1 MRVYELA
8 KKLGMESR
16 VLIPELVQLGIEV
29 TSHSNTL
36 DDESVRRAVE
46 VIQGKKPLEGLDDSK
61 KSGKKGLGKVSGGSK
76 KSKGQG
82 GSSSAVDEPKKPEKK
97 HILIKRKKV
106 EDEELLTDLPV
117 GEADEST
124 LDGGEAESGVS
135 PLVDGPVELDPET
148 IVVSQAEP
156 DTEIPIP
163 LAVETEPVS
172 EATKESS
179 DTSDPSTGPESTT
192 VSVKAEP
199 KEAQKSPAADPIE
212 EKIKKPKKSVKKRD
226 DDLFAA
232 KYEDAARWQDLRPL
246 PALRR
251 EERSRPSQSTSVTE
265 VTKPRKKG
273 IKVHAGI
280 SVKEFSELLGQR
292 PAEVIRKLMDMGIVL
307 AMNQPMDLD
316 AAALIAEGANV
327 NIEIA
332 AEKQGED
339 LLEEVLEE
347 TTEKQLVPRAP
358 VVTIM
363 GHVDHGKTSLLD
375 AIRQTHVTDREAGGI
390 TQHIGAY
397 SVKVGEKRVT
407 FLDTPG
413 HEAFTA
419 MRARGAQVT
428 DIVVLVVSADDGV
441 MPQTVEAINHA
452 QAANV
457 PIVVAVNKIDKPDAN
472 PDRVKQGLSEHG
484 LISEA
489 WGGQTIFVEVSA
501 KEKLGLDQLLEM
513 ILLQAEILELKA
525 DIACSARGVVL
536 EARLDRGRG
545 PVATVLVQHGVL
557 KTSAIFVMGAVSGRV
572 RALNSDT
579 GAKLKEAGPS
589 IPVEVIGLLS
599 VPAAGDQFVV
609 VKDERMARGIAEGR
623 QDKQRTADLAATGP
637 RRTLDEFYAEIQEGE
652 VKELA
657 ILIKSDV
664 QGSAG
669 AIRDAVEKFSS
680 DLVRFRVIH
689 SGVGGISESDVLL
702 AAASQALVIGF
713 HVRPE
718 PKAAS
723 LAEREGVEI
732 RLHTVIYKV
741 MSELKSA
748 AEGLLAPTLKE
759 RVLGRAEVRQL
770 FTVPK
775 MGTIAGCYVT
785 DGMIARA
792 SAGIRVLR
800 DNVLVYEG
808 KLGSLRR
815 FKDDARE
822 VQQGYECGIGVE
834 NFNDLKAGDIL
845 EAYVYDEEAVKL

>member
-8 KKLGMESR
+8 KKLGVESR
-16 VLIPELVQLGIEV
+16 ILIPELVRLGIDV
-29 TSHSNTL
+29 ASHSNTL
-36 DDESVRRAVE
+36 DDESVRRATE
-46 VIQGKKPLEGLDDSK
+46 ALKGKALSEDIESSPKQGR
-61 KSGKKGLGKVSGGSK
+61 KVSGKASGASSRK
-76 KSKGQG
+76 DRGH
-82 GSSSAVDEPKKPEKK
+82 SSSGTKAEEPKKPEKK

-106 EDEELLTDLPV
+106 EEEVP
-117 GEADEST
+117 
-124 LDGGEAESGVS
+124 AESIDSEVLAEVVESQPQFSGVPISESQS
-135 PLVDGPVELDPET
+135 PLDSPIEEGSETTTSIVEPPVLPPDGA
-148 IVVSQAEP
+148 IVAAE
-156 DTEIPIP
+156 E
-163 LAVETEPVS
+163 
-172 EATKESS
+172 
-179 DTSDPSTGPESTT
+179 
-192 VSVKAEP
+192 KAEGKVP
-199 KEAQKSPAADPIE
+199 DENIAEGAEKSEKKEASKAAIDPIE
-212 EKIKKPKKSVKKRD
+212 EKIKKPKKAGRKRD

-265 VTKPRKKG
+265 VTKPRRKG
-273 IKVHAGI
+273 IKIHTGI
-280 SVKEFSELLGQR
+280 SVKEFAELLGQR
-292 PAEVIRKLMDMGIVL
+292 PAEVIRKLMDMGIAL
-307 AMNQPMDLD
+307 AMNQSMDLD
-316 AAALIAEGANV
+316 AAALIAEGAGV

-332 AEKQGED
+332 AEKQGEE

-347 TTEKQLVPRAP
+347 KVEKRLVPRAP

-375 AIRQTHVTDREAGGI
+375 AIRETHVTDREAGGI

-441 MPQTVEAINHA
+441 MPQTVEAIHHA
-452 QAANV
+452 QAAKV

-472 PDRVKQGLSEHG
+472 PERVKQGLSEHG

-489 WGGQTIFVEVSA
+489 WGGDTIFVEVSA

-513 ILLQAEILELKA
+513 VLLQSEVLELQA

-545 PVATVLVQHGVL
+545 PVATVLVQHGIL
-557 KTSAIFVMGAVSGRV
+557 KTSAVFVMGAVSGRV
-572 RALNSDT
+572 RALNSDI
-579 GAKLKEAGPS
+579 GAKIKEAGPS
-589 IPVEVIGLLS
+589 IPVEVIGLLG
-599 VPAAGDQFVV
+599 VPAAGDQVVV
-609 VKDERMARGIAEGR
+609 VKNERMARDIAEGR
-623 QDKQRTADLAATGP
+623 QQKQRTADLATTGP
-637 RRTLDEFYAEIQEGE
+637 RRTLDEFYAEVQEGE

-657 ILIKSDV
+657 VLIKSDV

-669 AIRDAVEKFSS
+669 AICDMVEKFSS

-702 AAASQALVIGF
+702 AAASQALIIGF

-718 PKAAS
+718 PKAMA
-723 LAEREGVEI
+723 LAEREGVDI
-732 RLHTVIYKV
+732 RLHTVIYNV
-741 MSELKSA
+741 MTEIKSA

-759 RVLGRAEVRQL
+759 RILGRAEVRQL

-775 MGTIAGCYVT
+775 MGTIAGCYVL

-800 DNVLVYEG
+800 DNVLIYEG

-834 NFNDLKAGDIL
+834 NFNDLKDGDIL

>member
-8 KKLGMESR
+8 KKLGVESR
-16 VLIPELVQLGIEV
+16 ILIPELVRLGIEV
-29 TSHSNTL
+29 ASHSNTL
-36 DDESVRRAVE
+36 DDESVRRATE
-46 VIQGKKPLEGLDDSK
+46 ALQGKVLADGGSEAQPQAR
-61 KSGKKGLGKVSGGSK
+61 KSGGKVSGASSK
-76 KSKGQG
+76 RGHA
-82 GSSSAVDEPKKPEKK
+82 SSSATVEEPKKPEKK
-97 HILIKRKKV
+97 HILIKKKKV
-106 EDEELLTDLPV
+106 EEELPPESMISELTDVVAEGHPPPLSDLPAEEQV
-117 GEADEST
+117 QDENVVESESESEAPTS
-124 LDGGEAESGVS
+124 V
-135 PLVDGPVELDPET
+135 
-148 IVVSQAEP
+148 AEP
-156 DTEIPIP
+156 SILSPKTPDLTNE
-163 LAVETEPVS
+163 EPPAS
-172 EATKESS
+172 AAA
-179 DTSDPSTGPESTT
+179 PS
-192 VSVKAEP
+192 VSVEP
-199 KEAQKSPAADPIE
+199 EKSEKKDSAKGAVDVSGE
-212 EKIKKPKKSVKKRD
+212 DKIKKPKKVGRKRD

-251 EERSRPSQSTSVTE
+251 EERSRPSQSSSVVE

-280 SVKEFSELLGQR
+280 SIKEFAELLGQR

-316 AAALIAEGANV
+316 AAALIAEGVGV

-347 TTEKQLVPRAP
+347 SKDKQLVARAP

-375 AIRQTHVTDREAGGI
+375 AIRQTQVTEREAGGI

-441 MPQTVEAINHA
+441 MPQTVEAIHHA
-452 QAANV
+452 QAAKV

-489 WGGQTIFVEVSA
+489 WGGDTIFVEVSA
-501 KEKLGLDQLLEM
+501 KEKLGLEQLLEM

-525 DIACSARGVVL
+525 DIACTARGVVL

-545 PVATVLVQHGVL
+545 PVATVLVQQGIL
-557 KTSAIFVMGAVSGRV
+557 KTSAVFVMGSVSGRV

-579 GAKLKEAGPS
+579 GAKIKEAGPS

-599 VPAAGDQFVV
+599 VPAAGDQLVV
-609 VKDERMARGIAEGR
+609 VKDERMARDIAEGR
-623 QDKQRTADLAATGP
+623 QQKQRTADLATTGP
-637 RRTLDEFYAEIQEGE
+637 RRTLDEFYAEVKEGE
-652 VKELA
+652 VKELPV
-657 ILIKSDV
+657 LIKSDV

-669 AIRDAVEKFSS
+669 AICDMVEKFSS

-689 SGVGGISESDVLL
+689 SGIGGISESDVLL
-702 AAASQALVIGF
+702 AAASQALIIGF

-718 PKAAS
+718 PKAMA

-732 RLHTVIYKV
+732 RLHTVIYNV
-741 MSELKSA
+741 MTEIKSA

-759 RVLGRAEVRQL
+759 RILGRAEVRQL

-775 MGTIAGCYVT
+775 MGTIAGCYVI

-800 DNVLVYEG
+800 DHVLIYEG

-834 NFNDLKAGDIL
+834 NFNDLKDGDIL
-845 EAYVYDEEAVKL
+845 EAFVYDEEAVKL